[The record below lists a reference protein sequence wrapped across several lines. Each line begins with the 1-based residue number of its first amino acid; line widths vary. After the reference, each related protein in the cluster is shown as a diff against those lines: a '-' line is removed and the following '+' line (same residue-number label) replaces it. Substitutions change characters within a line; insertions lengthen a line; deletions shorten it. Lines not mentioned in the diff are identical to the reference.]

1 MIVQLGKCGTMRGC
15 SPVEYMGL
23 FGLSWS
29 EKVAKNMISRLYGTE
44 YEDNLKSFW
53 GAGGMNTTL
62 VKNLQNVYTEL
73 LVKGYTL
80 PNFTYDI
87 PDQYANIMA
96 EAIAKSTATP
106 QPVTLAFLGA
116 LYELTAN
123 GTIDYKLFNPL
134 GYKETVE
141 TIEQAEPKTGIS
153 QVVET
158 TGKTLNKVLIVGGL
172 AVGAYLLANV
182 NKIFKR

>member
-1 MIVQLGKCGTMRGC
+1 MIVRLGACSTGT
-15 SPVEYMGL
+15 EYMGI
-23 FGLSWS
+23 FGLSWP
-29 EKVAKNMISRLYGTE
+29 EKVAKDMINKLYGTGF
-44 YEDNLKSFW
+44 EDNLKSFW
-53 GAGGMNTTL
+53 GAGGMNTGL

-73 LVKGYTL
+73 LVKGYKL
-80 PNFTYDI
+80 PNFSYGV
-87 PDQYANIMA
+87 PDQYATIMA
-96 EAIAKSTATP
+96 EAISKNTATP
-106 QPVTLAFLGA
+106 QEVTIVFLSS
-116 LYELTAN
+116 LYSLTAN

-134 GYKETVE
+134 GYKETIE

-153 QVVET
+153 QVVEE

>member
-1 MIVQLGKCGTMRGC
+1 MIVQLGACSTGT
-15 SPVEYMGL
+15 EYMGI
-23 FGLSWS
+23 FGLSWP
-29 EKVAKNMISRLYGTE
+29 EKVAKDMIKNLAGTG

-53 GAGGMNTTL
+53 GAGGMNTGL

-73 LVKGYTL
+73 LVKGYKL
-80 PNFTYDI
+80 PVFSYGV
-87 PDQYANIMA
+87 PDQYATIMA
-96 EAIAKSTATP
+96 EAISTNTATP
-106 QPVTLAFLGA
+106 QQVTMAFLSS
-116 LYELTAN
+116 LYSLTSN

-134 GYKETVE
+134 GYKETIE

-153 QVVET
+153 QVVEE